1 MKNRG
6 DVKMGCGPCGT
17 CNIIGGIVV
26 ALAGLG
32 ITGSVPVLTPMV
44 GGWLLM
50 LYGIVLI
57 VHGLC
62 LCPMCKSCDMK
73 K

>member
-1 MKNRG
+1 
-6 DVKMGCGPCGT
+6 MGCCGPCGT

-32 ITGSVPVLTPMV
+32 FAGILGAAGAMY
-44 GGWLLM
+44 GGWLLV
-50 LYGIVLI
+50 LYGLVLL

-62 LCPMCKSCDMK
+62 LCPMCKNCDMK
-73 K
+73 DMKK